1 MADEKTLKDLMDVE
15 SLDEFEARAVSVFQK
30 IKQKGE
36 TELGELK
43 EALKSVFNVLEGSA
57 QTQDYFIQSDNL
69 ENIRQKTSEIVKE
82 LLKKKQLSQEEIQYL
97 NIIASLAEESVKVN
111 GQNLILEDNINKQLR
126 IRVGLIDELT
136 TGSMLITK
144 YTLQNLK
151 GYSDMIS
158 PINVVRRIQQDLSEM
173 TAEQAQIFIQ
183 GTMIKKMG
191 EISNVFMKMVGSL
204 SIIKAE
210 FNKLTTNTETY
221 LDNVRV
227 AAKEVSGLS
236 FEEAAATTKELING
250 MSQFTKLTEDTRTE
264 LVKTVA
270 TMDKLGLST
279 QNQVMLLQMT
289 TKSFGMSVAQAE
301 SSLTKMQS
309 FAESTG
315 IPMSELNKN
324 LGAVGTKLANFG
336 QQGYERVFQS
346 LSVAAKNLGIEM
358 SKLLATTEGFTTFE
372 GAAQAAGQLNAVLGG
387 NFINSISLLEAS
399 MENPIEAFSRIKE
412 AMDASGQS
420 FRDMSLPMQRH
431 IASLLN
437 MEVSEAQALFSQS
450 LGSATSQMRSQA
462 KQQEELNALA
472 AKSTDAF
479 KRLEIAFQKIV
490 ASPVTQWI
498 ITIVE
503 NMVGFIEAVL
513 EFPLIGPVIT
523 GIITLIATLA
533 MGMIALNS
541 VVSTTTMAWTLL
553 SKAQAISFLADNKWL
568 GKMAEWVTAKL
579 TKIGLLK
586 AEGDAEMVRSGQTAA
601 ANATTS
607 GSFAA
612 MAATLGP
619 LTPVLYAVAGV
630 ILAIGAA
637 VALAGL
643 GVWLM
648 ADGFAKLVPVMVQ
661 AGPAGYGV
669 VVAMF
674 VMTGAIFGFIAAL
687 ASMTAVATVGWPVI
701 LALGGAFAL
710 VGAGMGIYMALQAKV
725 KEQEKEALQTEKEL
739 IQAKKD
745 YAEQV
750 NQTFGSLLE
759 FSRILATLETFDPFT
774 VFATGIAKIS
784 EEIDKLDL
792 EKLTLLNGSFNTRV
806 TTTASS
812 VPSTP
817 AAIAAENIV
826 SVRVV
831 EIQTRTEAQEVAKQ
845 QMSNKASADN
855 KSSSSKINLSINS
868 PVMLG
873 NTRFGEMIYN
883 GVLMLD
889 KQKTDDA
896 LGRTNFYDDEL
907 LLNSSP

>member
-30 IKQKGE
+30 IKEKGE

-57 QTQDYFIQSDNL
+57 QTQDYFDQSDNL

-126 IRVGLIDELT
+126 IRVGLIDELA

-289 TKSFGMSVAQAE
+289 TKSFGMSIAQAE

-420 FRDMSLPMQRH
+420 FSDMSLPMQRH

-450 LGSATSQMRSQA
+450 LGSATSQMRAQA

-503 NMVGFIEAVL
+503 NIVGFIEAVL

-541 VVSTTTMAWTLL
+541 VVSTATMAWTLL

-568 GKMAEWVTAKL
+568 GKMAEWVAAKL

-586 AEGDAEMVRSGQTAA
+586 AEGDAEMVKSAQTAA

-607 GSFAA
+607 GSFAT

-637 VALAGL
+637 VALTGL
-643 GVWLM
+643 GVMLITE
-648 ADGFAKLVPVMVQ
+648 GFAALLPIMVET
-661 AGPAGYGV
+661 GTSGWDLTG
-669 VVAMF
+669 MF
-674 VMTGAIFGFIAAL
+674 LGLIVSLAIFIGTMTYLAPGAFAAAAGIGVLGLALAAL
-687 ASMTAVATVGWPVI
+687 ALGFIGI
-701 LALGGAFAL
+701 LPYFER
-710 VGAGMGIYMALQAKV
+710 YMDKKIKL
-725 KEQEKEALQTEKEL
+725 KEEEKK
-739 IQAKKD
+739 

-750 NQTFGSLLE
+750 NQTFTSLQN
-759 FSRILATLETFDPFT
+759 FASILQKLETFNPFT
-774 VFATGIAKIS
+774 VFAQGIAQIS
-784 EEIDKLDL
+784 AEIENLDV
-792 EKLTLLNGSFNTRV
+792 EKLSMLSSLTQPFGAVGLGIN
-806 TTTASS
+806 TTTP
-812 VPSTP
+812 PS
-817 AAIAAENIV
+817 AIAAENIV

-855 KSSSSKINLSINS
+855 KSSSSQINLSINS

-883 GVLMLD
+883 GFAMLE
-889 KQKTDDA
+889 KQKTGDD
-896 LGRTNFYDDEL
+896 LGRIIVRDDEL
-907 LLNSSP
+907 LLI